1 MFLMKDSCLDM
12 YTLNPPIEPETFTNI
27 ACYNPKEDSLK
38 YYQASELQTRIN
50 IIATSE
56 YQSRLGLVFTD
67 QTLPEPDTNG
77 KSVSNF
83 LTKKRTG
90 EFYELFGRKI
100 HREIERFQDNCT
112 DKETSLV
119 DTTELLEFK
128 KKQDQEF
135 AQSYPELHA
144 ENIYNIKEIY
154 VTEEH
159 LLSYDWEVHN
169 GSGQETKPTSLF
181 DFDNEADGEIII
193 NFNEVKND

>member
-1 MFLMKDSCLDM
+1 MKDSCLDM
-12 YTLNPPIEPETFTNI
+12 YATQPSTKPETFTNI
-27 ACYNPKEDSLK
+27 ACYNLKDDSLK

-50 IIATSE
+50 IIATAE

-67 QTLPEPDTNG
+67 QVLPEPDTSG
-77 KSVSNF
+77 KIVTNF

-100 HREIERFQDNCT
+100 HREIEKFQESCT
-112 DKETSLV
+112 DKESPSQDSPEWT
-119 DTTELLEFK
+119 EFK

-135 AQSYPELHA
+135 ALAYPELHA
-144 ENIYNIKEIY
+144 ENKYNIKEIY
-154 VTEEH
+154 VTEEQ

-181 DFDNEADGEIII
+181 DFDSEADGEIIM